1 MKEMS
6 DEMKKFITKRLKQ
19 CRDRHIRATKKGK
32 DISIEIV
39 QEYIEKLYEDQG
51 GACAISGLEMACKTH
66 DINNLSIDRIDSSI
80 GYIEGNIQLVC
91 SIINKMKN
99 EYSMETFMNECK
111 NVYNH
116 LKL

>member
-1 MKEMS
+1 MS

-19 CRDRHIRATKKGK
+19 CRDRRIRATKKGK

-51 GACAISGLEMACKTH
+51 GSCAISGLEMAMETNDVKS
-66 DINNLSIDRIDSSI
+66 LSIDRIDSSK
-80 GYIEGNIQLVC
+80 GYIPGNVQLVC
-91 SIINKMKN
+91 GIINNMKN